1 MSSVSNQC
9 TIFTAYSNANNERVH
24 ADDVNP
30 FIIQTLSVQ
39 LAYRCFIST
48 NITYNYTPQPH
59 FKKAGNARAQVAT
72 SCLPSCNS
80 R

>member
-48 NITYNYTPQPH
+48 NNTYN
-59 FKKAGNARAQVAT
+59 
-72 SCLPSCNS
+72 
-80 R
+80 